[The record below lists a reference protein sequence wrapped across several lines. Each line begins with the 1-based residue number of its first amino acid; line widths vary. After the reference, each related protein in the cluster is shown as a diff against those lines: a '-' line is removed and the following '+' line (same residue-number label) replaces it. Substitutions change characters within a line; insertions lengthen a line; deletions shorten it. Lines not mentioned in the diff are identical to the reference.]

1 MKLQKSSVF
10 EKAEVINNGNYFTQL
25 LEFVGIFICANVLES
40 IVLQIAVFISL
51 YNKISIEEIEQL
63 LNNSTELTNY
73 IYGNDVLIL
82 VSLFST
88 ISSIIVSIIY
98 CTKHEKRTIES
109 MGIKKQTIFKNYL
122 IGLIVGFI
130 MITLVV
136 ILEIITG
143 SLKFNGLNSIN
154 ITILF
159 MLIMFLI
166 GFLIQSAS
174 EEIMTRGYLLTSLGA
189 KHKISMAILSSSLV
203 FGLMHI
209 LNAGFSIIPLLN
221 ITLIGIFFSLY
232 YICFDNIW
240 GVCAMHGI
248 WNFSQGNIYG
258 ISVSGIDISNSI
270 FSTTQ
275 VVGKEI
281 INGGSFGAEGGLITT
296 FVILLSISIL
306 LFYMYKNNK
315 ITFK

>member
-109 MGIKKQTIFKNYL
+109 MGIKKQTIFTAS
-122 IGLIVGFI
+122 F
-130 MITLVV
+130 
-136 ILEIITG
+136 
-143 SLKFNGLNSIN
+143 KF
-154 ITILF
+154 
-159 MLIMFLI
+159 
-166 GFLIQSAS
+166 
-174 EEIMTRGYLLTSLGA
+174 
-189 KHKISMAILSSSLV
+189 
-203 FGLMHI
+203 
-209 LNAGFSIIPLLN
+209 
-221 ITLIGIFFSLY
+221 
-232 YICFDNIW
+232 
-240 GVCAMHGI
+240 
-248 WNFSQGNIYG
+248 
-258 ISVSGIDISNSI
+258 
-270 FSTTQ
+270 
-275 VVGKEI
+275 
-281 INGGSFGAEGGLITT
+281 
-296 FVILLSISIL
+296 
-306 LFYMYKNNK
+306 
-315 ITFK
+315 